1 MLHTILYYATAT
13 SPRVPSHCQFSRS
26 GFYWYLCFIRALV
39 DYQYRTVICV
49 AVDSYVQAMSLR
61 CQYLQFP
68 SCFASTAAPQI
79 GRHACRTDSPSA
91 MVPQQIGTHW
101 QVRSHP
107 PLAGRG
113 APLPPLVSAV
123 HLQSPC
129 GPLFLVGLFV
139 VCVSTPSQALPFL
152 HFAHFS
158 LSPTRAPLLAHRHFL
173 RGVKMEEKF

>member
-61 CQYLQFP
+61 CQYLQVP

-91 MVPQQIGTHW
+91 MVPQQNGTHW
-101 QVRSHP
+101 QVSSCPPSDRAWRAYPFSCQCSAPSVPLWSSVSCGSVRDVCFRSLP
-107 PLAGRG
+107 GS
-113 APLPPLVSAV
+113 PLPPL
-123 HLQSPC
+123 C
-129 GPLFLVGLFV
+129 PLLFV
-139 VCVSTPSQALPFL
+139 PYQG
-152 HFAHFS
+152 H
-158 LSPTRAPLLAHRHFL
+158 
-173 RGVKMEEKF
+173 